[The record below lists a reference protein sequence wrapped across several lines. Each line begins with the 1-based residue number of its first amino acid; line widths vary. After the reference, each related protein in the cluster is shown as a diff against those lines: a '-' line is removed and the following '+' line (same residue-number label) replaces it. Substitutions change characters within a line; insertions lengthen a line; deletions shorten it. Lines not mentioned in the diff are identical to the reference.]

1 MEFLDVELRA
11 MKPYPQIENA
21 TDDAQTVAVLKDL
34 ANGRDGEL
42 NGILT
47 YIFQSTI
54 ADKTNADIG
63 EIFEEIAI
71 VEMRHL
77 GLLMHAI
84 CSFGGTPKYE
94 ISSGAPFNIGGVN
107 YSLKL
112 KDMLEA
118 NIRGEQAAIANYTQ
132 AIKMVK
138 NESLKEL
145 FERIILDEQKHVDA
159 LKQIRAQVQFL
170 SV

>member
-1 MEFLDVELRA
+1 MEFLDVELRVN
-11 MKPYPQIENA
+11 KPYPQIENA
-21 TDDAQTVAVLKDL
+21 TDDAQAVAVLKDL

-42 NGILT
+42 TGILT

-71 VEMRHL
+71 VEMHHL

-94 ISSGAPFNIGGVN
+94 TSNGAPFNVGGVN
-107 YSLKL
+107 YAPKL

-118 NIRGEQAAIANYTQ
+118 DIREEQTAIANYTQ

-138 NESLKEL
+138 NESLKDL
-145 FERIILDEQKHVDA
+145 FARIILDEQAHIDA